1 MTATAFGMPLTAL
14 RDGAVATSQGKSRP
28 LPLMGT
34 TIDIEVRAGLAIT
47 KLARRFRNA
56 EADPIEVLM
65 TFPVGF
71 HSAVT
76 GLSATNGER
85 VLVGRAQAK
94 EKARETYEEAL
105 EKGELAVLHEEPLRG
120 LNVLSIAPLPPGA
133 EVDVCIEIVTP
144 LSLAP
149 GGTFLR
155 LPMTIGEVYGDSPLL
170 PADDVLAERGLSSPA
185 SLSLRCDA
193 GTARLMDGRPLTAE
207 GLAVELNKAIEITI
221 DGGKL
226 GLVQGIAAD
235 GRRVALTLAA
245 APIEDGPLSCAILFD
260 RSGSTDTL
268 FAGTDC
274 TVWQAMQKGLADV
287 FVGLSEA
294 DEIALWQF
302 DSSPELVGKARGA
315 RAAQELLKKLGKPA
329 GGTELI
335 GAVMAAANAGARQ
348 ILVLTDGQ
356 TWATQA
362 PGDLN
367 ACMHAVLIGADSLD
381 AGVGH
386 LATQTGGEVFY
397 ASGRETAAA
406 ITSGLRAMRSNSS
419 RATGKLMDGKPLE
432 LACFRSGV
440 TIQARWLAD
449 DVSVGKGSDAIGR
462 FAASLALPLFSDDEA
477 GATFAAAHDLACR
490 LTSLILVDPQTVS
503 EPGLPRTIRQPLALD
518 RGVSYSRSSVS
529 MSVRS
534 VAPMMRVEPELARR
548 AYRVDSAEIPE
559 FLRSNRKSMLDRISE
574 SAKHAENGIDWSRHA
589 ADFLANDLTS
599 LPPDVLAI
607 LQAWALEAPVQ
618 RIAKLVNQPAL
629 LVALALYAENS
640 TNRNA
645 LRFKNK
651 VLARINTS
659 AIQEALAFLAIS

>member
-1 MTATAFGMPLTAL
+1 MPLTAL
-14 RDGAVATSQGKSRP
+14 RDGAVAKSDGKSRP

-34 TIDIEVRAGLAIT
+34 TVDIEVTSGIAVTTIS
-47 KLARRFRNA
+47 RRFCNA

-76 GLSATNGER
+76 GLKATIDER
-85 VLVGRAQAK
+85 VLTGRAQPK
-94 EKARETYEEAL
+94 NKARETYEEAL

-149 GGTFLR
+149 GGAFLR

-185 SLSLRCDA
+185 TLTLRRDA

-207 GLAVELNKAIEITI
+207 GLAVELNKAIEIMI
-221 DGGKL
+221 DGGTF
-226 GLVQGIAAD
+226 GLVRGTAAD
-235 GRRVALTLAA
+235 GRHVELTLAA
-245 APIEDGPLSCAILFD
+245 APVESKPLSCAILFD

-268 FAGTDC
+268 FAHTNC
-274 TVWQAMQKGLADV
+274 SVWQAMRDGLADV
-287 FVGLSEA
+287 FAQLSDA

-302 DSSPELVGKARGA
+302 DNSVALVGKVRGA
-315 RAAQELLKKLGKPA
+315 AAAQGLLKKLGKPA

-335 GAVMAAANAGARQ
+335 GAVVATAKAGARQ

-362 PGDLN
+362 PADLD
-367 ACMHAVLIGADSLD
+367 ACMHAVLIGSASLD

-386 LATQTGGEVFY
+386 LAAQTGGEVFY

-406 ITSGLRAMRSNSS
+406 IASGLRAMRSNSS
-419 RATGKLMDGKPLE
+419 RATGKLIDGAPIE
-432 LACFRSGV
+432 LACSRSGV
-440 TIQARWLAD
+440 TITTRWEKGD
-449 DVSVGKGSDAIGR
+449 PSVEKASDAIGR

-490 LTSLILVDPQTVS
+490 LTSLVLVDPQTTS
-503 EPGLPRTIRQPLALD
+503 EPGLPRTIRQPLAVD
-518 RGVSYSRSSVS
+518 VGVSYSRSSIS
-529 MSVRS
+529 MSAS
-534 VAPMMRVEPELARR
+534 SIAPMMRVEPER
-548 AYRVDSAEIPE
+548 AERYCRMDSAEIPQ
-559 FLRSNRKSMLDRISE
+559 FQSPARKSLQDRIRD
-574 SAKHAENGIDWSRHA
+574 SARRAENGIDWSLYA
-589 ADFLANDLTS
+589 VDFLANDLAT
-599 LPPDVLAI
+599 LPPEVLAI
-607 LQAWALEAPVQ
+607 VQAWALEAPVQ

-651 VLARINTS
+651 VLAGINTS